1 MSADVRKS
9 SHTVSRLTCHVVW
22 VTKYRFKVL
31 KGDIQK
37 RCRELLIQICEAE
50 GIEILKGVVS
60 DYSNVIEGVTISNLT
75 EKTYAI
81 SDETGYFSIYL
92 PHFIYYVKKLN

>member
-1 MSADVRKS
+1 MSTDLRKG
-9 SHTVSRLTCHVVW
+9 SHTVSRLTCHVIW

-37 RCRELLIQICEAE
+37 RCHEILIPICEAE

-60 DYSNVIEGVTISNLT
+60 SYHVHMPIE
-75 EKTYAI
+75 
-81 SDETGYFSIYL
+81 
-92 PHFIYYVKKLN
+92 